1 MPLYKLLPIIEW
13 DTFIYILGFIQLI
26 MVQNKYTFG
35 QPSIMK
41 AIEPGQKATL
51 KFLDLPKLVETEWG
65 EKFSVDI
72 LLLTHP
78 LYSITSSKGIKMSW
92 QTNAKVLKDIVA
104 LLEDGNKEFRKDY
117 TELEWELSV
126 ADDGSYWLNA

>member
-1 MPLYKLLPIIEW
+1 MLWYIYW
-13 DTFIYILGFIQLI
+13 DLFQEI
-26 MVQNKYTFG
+26 MVQNKYSFG
-35 QPSIMK
+35 TPSIMK

-51 KFLDLPKLVETEWG
+51 KFLGKPKVVDTEWG

-72 LLLTHP
+72 LLLSHP

-92 QTNAKVLKDIVA
+92 QTNAKVIKDIIA
-104 LLEDGNKEFRKDY
+104 LLDERKPNKEFQKDY
-117 TELEWELSV
+117 LEMTWELSV